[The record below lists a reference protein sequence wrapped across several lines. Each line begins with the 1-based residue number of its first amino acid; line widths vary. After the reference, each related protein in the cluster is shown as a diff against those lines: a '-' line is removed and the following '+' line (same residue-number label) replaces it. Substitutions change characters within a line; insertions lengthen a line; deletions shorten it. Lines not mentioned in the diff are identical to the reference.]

1 MLWLHCTA
9 RLANSLG
16 VERMPAPDPDSLD
29 WLDCWY
35 VRDVPLPLSLDAL
48 LFTNAAT
55 LYSLVHPFDR
65 RERVDRIAAVFQA
78 RLQQVAGDAAVRTR
92 RSGAFG
98 VCMTASRRV
107 AGCMNELAFTIAHE
121 AEHRGEDAGLRFEA
135 IENRLNE
142 GVVGGLF
149 PVAEFRKRLD
159 EC

>member
-9 RLANSLG
+9 RLAESLG
-16 VERMPAPDPDSLD
+16 VERMPAPDVDGLD
-29 WLDCWY
+29 WLDFWY

-65 RERVDRIAAVFQA
+65 RERVDRIAAVFRT
-78 RLQQVAGDAAVRTR
+78 RLQQVAGDAAAG
-92 RSGAFG
+92 RSGAFRI
-98 VCMTASRRV
+98 CRTASRRV
-107 AGCMNELAFTIAHE
+107 VGCMNELAFTIAYE
-121 AEHRGEDAGLRFEA
+121 TEHRDEDRGFRFEA

-149 PVAEFRKRLD
+149 PVAEFRKRLE